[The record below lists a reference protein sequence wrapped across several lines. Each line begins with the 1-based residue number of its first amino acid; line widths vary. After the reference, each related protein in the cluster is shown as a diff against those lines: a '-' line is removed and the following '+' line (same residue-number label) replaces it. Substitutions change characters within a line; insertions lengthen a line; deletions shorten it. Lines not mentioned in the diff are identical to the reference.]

1 MSWSS
6 KAVVGVY
13 LSKVLASWNGLMLAA
28 FAGGGR
34 GCWKQWLQA
43 LSYALSPPK
52 EIAIVG
58 EPDGDDT
65 RSFLA
70 FARDGY
76 RPFQVLAPGAP
87 SIQPSTVPLLQ
98 DHGPRDGQVAAYV
111 CRNLA

>member
-1 MSWSS
+1 VEW
-6 KAVVGVY
+6 ADVGRVR
-13 LSKVLASWNGLMLAA
+13 
-28 FAGGGR
+28 GGGR